1 MNDIGSIAEL
11 RKAYAEDRID
21 PLDVIKKARDQA
33 LASHE
38 AVWIHVLDEG
48 TSSKYVEKLK
58 VLDFD
63 SCPLW
68 GVPFAV
74 KDNIDLEGAPT
85 TAGCPDYAYEPK
97 RSAHVVNRLLESGAV
112 PIGKTNLDQFATGLT
127 GARSPYGSVPNVINP
142 AYIAGGS
149 SSGSAV
155 AVKNGSVSFA
165 LGTDT
170 AGSGRIP
177 AAFNGLV
184 GFKPTRGW
192 WSTRGVVPACRTL
205 DCVSVF
211 TNSIADAHV
220 VAKVAG
226 GFDPHEP
233 YSRRVELCSFN
244 GTEPR
249 IGYLNPND
257 LPWLDKSDYESLYR
271 LSISELPRPAN
282 AIDPDPFIRAG
293 HLLYEGAWLAERVAA
308 VGDFIK
314 SYPKAVHPVTK
325 SVIEQGSRLTAV
337 ECFKSTYQLMELR
350 RTVEEIFENIDVLVT
365 PTAPKHYT
373 QMEVEQDPFATNL
386 NLGTFTQCVNLL
398 DLCAVAIPV
407 GTTSEGL
414 PFGITLL
421 SKAEFDLALLREA
434 AAWLGEEV
442 TMSQHKPCGEMNLVV
457 CGAHMMGQPLNP
469 ELVRRKGYRVRLTRT
484 TPCYRLYALPD
495 RIRPA
500 LLRDESEGA
509 AIEVEVWA
517 LPESEIGGL
526 ISTVEHPL
534 AIGSI
539 ELDDGEWV
547 KGFVGDVTASEGAE
561 EITGFGGWRNF
572 RRSLATSPDS

>member
-11 RKAYAEDRID
+11 RKAYAEDRVD
-21 PLDVIKKARDQA
+21 PRDVIEKARDQA
-33 LASHE
+33 LGSRE
-38 AVWIHVLDEG
+38 AVWIHVLDER
-48 TSSKYVEKLK
+48 TLSTYVEKLK

-97 RSAHVVNRLLESGAV
+97 RSAHVVNRLLQAGAV

-127 GARSPYGSVPNVINP
+127 GARSPYGSVPNAINP

-220 VAKVAG
+220 VAKIAG
-226 GFDPHEP
+226 GFDPDEP
-233 YSRRVELCSFN
+233 YSRRVELCSYN
-244 GTEPR
+244 RTKPR
-249 IGYLNPND
+249 IGYLNPSD
-257 LPWLDKSDYESLYR
+257 LPWLDESDYESLYR
-271 LSISELPRPAN
+271 LSISELPRPAH

-314 SYPKAVHPVTK
+314 SYPKGVHPVTK
-325 SVIEQGSRLTAV
+325 SVIEQGSALTAV
-337 ECFKSTYQLMELR
+337 ECFQSTYQLMELR

-373 QMEVEQDPFATNL
+373 QIEVEQDPFATNL

-434 AAWLGEEV
+434 AAWLGEEE

-469 ELVRRKGYRVRLTRT
+469 ELERRKGYRVRLTRT
-484 TPCYRLYALPD
+484 APCYRLYALPD

-526 ISTVEHPL
+526 IGTVEHPL

-547 KGFVGDVTASEGAE
+547 KGFVGDVTASEGAV
-561 EITGFGGWRNF
+561 EITAFGGWRNF

>member
-1 MNDIGSIAEL
+1 MIGIGSIAEL
-11 RKAYAEDRID
+11 RRAYAKDRID
-21 PLDVIKKARDQA
+21 PRDVVKSARDRA

-38 AVWIHVLDEG
+38 AVWIRVLDES
-48 TSSKYVEKLK
+48 TLSKYVARLK
-58 VLDFD
+58 NLDFE

-68 GVPFAV
+68 GVPFAI
-74 KDNIDLEGAPT
+74 KDNIDLAGVPT
-85 TAGCPDYAYEPK
+85 TAGCPDYAYLPEH
-97 RSAHVVNRLLESGAV
+97 SAHVVTLLLDAGAV

-127 GARSPYGSVPNVINP
+127 GARSPYGSVPNPINP

-155 AVKNGSVSFA
+155 AVKNGSVTFA

-211 TNSIADAHV
+211 TNSVADAHV
-220 VAKVAG
+220 IAKVAG
-226 GFDPHEP
+226 GFDDHEP
-233 YSRRVELCSFN
+233 FSRPVELCSY
-244 GTEPR
+244 GRIEPR

-257 LPWLDKSDYESLYR
+257 LAWHDESDYESLYR
-271 LSISELPRPAN
+271 VAISEIPDPAS
-282 AIDPDPFIRAG
+282 AIDPDPFLRAG
-293 HLLYEGAWLAERVAA
+293 RLLYEGSWLAERVAA
-308 VGDFIK
+308 VGDFFK
-314 SYPKAVHPVTK
+314 SHPEAVHPVTK
-325 SVIEQGSRLTAV
+325 SVIDQGHALTAV
-337 ECFKSTYQLMELR
+337 ECFQSTYELMEIR
-350 RTVEEIFENIDVLVT
+350 RTVEKIFENIDVLVT

-373 QMEVEQDPFATNL
+373 QMEVDQDPLATNL

-398 DLCAVAIPV
+398 DLCAIAVPR
-407 GTTSEGL
+407 GTTSGGL

-421 SKAEFDLALLREA
+421 SKAGFDVALLQEA
-434 AAWLGEEV
+434 AAWLGEEE
-442 TMSQHKPCGEMNLVV
+442 MMLQDKAYGEMYLAV
-457 CGAHMMGQPLNP
+457 CGAHMTGQPLNP
-469 ELVRRKGYRVRLTRT
+469 ELVRRKGYRVRLTQT
-484 TPCYRLYALPD
+484 APCYRLFALPD
-495 RIRPA
+495 GIRPA
-500 LLRDESEGA
+500 LLRDESDGVP
-509 AIEVEVWA
+509 IEVEEWA

-526 ISTVEHPL
+526 IGTVGRPL

-561 EITGFGGWRNF
+561 EITSFGGWRNF

>member
-1 MNDIGSIAEL
+1 MIGIGSIAEL
-11 RKAYAEDRID
+11 RRAYAEDGID
-21 PLDVIKKARDQA
+21 PRDVLKRARDRA

-38 AVWIHVLDEG
+38 AVWIRVLDES
-48 TSSKYVEKLK
+48 TLSKYVEKLK
-58 VLDFD
+58 NLDFE

-68 GVPFAV
+68 GVPFAI
-74 KDNIDLEGAPT
+74 KDNIDLAGVPT
-85 TAGCPDYAYEPK
+85 TAGCPDYAYEPEH
-97 RSAHVVNRLLESGAV
+97 SAHVVTRLLDAGAV

-127 GARSPYGSVPNVINP
+127 GARSPYGLVPNAINR

-155 AVKNGSVSFA
+155 AVKNGSVMFA

-211 TNSIADAHV
+211 TNSVADAHTV
-220 VAKVAG
+220 SKVAG
-226 GFDPHEP
+226 GFDHHEP
-233 YSRRVELCSFN
+233 FSRPVELCSYDRI
-244 GTEPR
+244 EPR

-257 LPWLDKSDYESLYR
+257 LPWLDDSDYESLYR
-271 LSISELPRPAN
+271 LSISELPSPAN
-282 AIDPDPFIRAG
+282 AIDPDPFLRTG
-293 HLLYEGAWLAERVAA
+293 RLLYEGAWLAERVAA
-308 VGDFIK
+308 VGDFVTN
-314 SYPKAVHPVTK
+314 YPKAVHPVTR
-325 SVIEQGSRLTAV
+325 SVIEPGLALTAV
-337 ECFKSTYQLMELR
+337 EYFQSTYQLMELR
-350 RTVEEIFENIDVLVT
+350 RTVEKVFEHIDVLVT

-373 QMEVEQDPFATNL
+373 QMEVEQDPLDTNL
-386 NLGTFTQCVNLL
+386 NLGRFTQCVNLL
-398 DLCAVAIPV
+398 DLCAVAVPC

-421 SKAEFDLALLREA
+421 SRASFDVALLREA
-434 AAWLGEEV
+434 AAFLGEEE
-442 TMSQHKPCGEMNLVV
+442 TIPQDRPNGEMHLAV
-457 CGAHMMGQPLNP
+457 CGAHMTGQSLNP
-469 ELVRRKGYRVRLTRT
+469 ELMRRNGYPVKLTRT
-484 TPCYRLYALPD
+484 TPRYRLYALPD
-495 RIRPA
+495 GVRPA
-500 LLRDESEGA
+500 LVRDESKGA

-526 ISTVEHPL
+526 IGTVGRPL

-539 ELDDGEWV
+539 ELDNGEWV
-547 KGFVGDVTASEGAE
+547 RGFVGDYSSTEGAVD
-561 EITGFGGWRNF
+561 ITAYGGWRNF
-572 RRSLATSPDS
+572 RRFTTTSAV